1 MWVIVST
8 FIFITVQFIGGDV
21 FGLSRSGRCFA
32 LLGCNAGFFGYDAF
46 VHFVAGITLALL
58 IIWLGKVYPGLRVI
72 SANFWKSVII
82 VIALCALIET
92 GWEVFEFGVDH
103 VRMDI
108 LHQNLVSANQLL
120 QTNNSDTMGD
130 ETFNLI
136 GGVVAIIMI
145 ALFQQGVFTD
155 ETGQPPETSKIV

>member
-1 MWVIVST
+1 MWVIVSA
-8 FIFITVQFIGGDV
+8 FIFIIVQFVGGDV
-21 FGLSRSGRCFA
+21 FGFSRNGRCFA

-46 VHFVAGITLALL
+46 VHFVAGIMLALF
-58 IIWLGKVYPGLRVI
+58 IMWLGKAYPGLKVI
-72 SANFWKSVII
+72 SANFWKSIII

-92 GWEVFEFGVDH
+92 GWEIFEFGVDH

-145 ALFQQGVFTD
+145 ALLQSGVFTD
-155 ETGQPPETSKIV
+155 ETGQPPETSKNG